1 MQGCGADPVFPPAAQ
16 NQKDNVAFFDA
27 QALEK
32 VGGLIGKALDVGK
45 GEGFF
50 LAVVVDP
57 DQGLFIRLLFG
68 PGVYNVKTEV
78 KILRH
83 VHFIILFKILVGIK
97 FYPRKKTV

>member
-27 QALEK
+27 QALK
-32 VGGLIGKALDVGK
+32 KIGGLVGKALDVGK

-50 LAVVVDP
+50 FIVVVDP
-57 DQGLFIRLLFG
+57 NQGLFVRLLIG
-68 PGVYNVKTEV
+68 PGVHNVEAEV
-78 KILRH
+78 EILRH

-97 FYPRKKTV
+97 FYPGKKTV